1 MTTTPLLAFEALHYR
16 YPGADAPALRGASLE
31 VRAGEKIALMGRNG
45 SGKSTLLLHGNGL
58 LRPQQGVV
66 RWQGEAIAYTRPA
79 LRALRNRVGLIFQ
92 NPDEQ
97 LFAPTLLQDLA
108 FGPLNSG
115 ASEQEARQRAEWAAA
130 RCRIEHLLA
139 QPPHALS
146 GGQKLCAAL
155 AGVLAMRP
163 TVLLADEVTS
173 GLDPWMRRNVLSI
186 LDEHV
191 AEGGAVVLSTHE
203 LDVARHWAD
212 KIALMEEGCV
222 VHVAPPREFFASPA
236 WRARIGADLWLF
248 SDATP
253 MHHAPRST

>member
-1 MTTTPLLAFEALHYR
+1 MTTTVLLEFDALHYR
-16 YPGADAPALRGASLE
+16 YPGADAPALRGACLE

-58 LRPQQGVV
+58 LRPQRGVV
-66 RWQGEAIAYTRPA
+66 RWQGAAIGYSRQA
-79 LRALRNRVGLIFQ
+79 LRLLRSRVGLIFQ

-97 LFAPTLLQDLA
+97 LFAATLLQDLA

-115 ASEQEARQRAEWAAA
+115 ASEQEARKRAEWAAA

-186 LDEHV
+186 LDEHA
-191 AEGGAVVLSTHE
+191 AEGGAVLLSTHE
-203 LDVARHWAD
+203 LGVARHWAD
-212 KIALMEEGCV
+212 KIALMEEGRV
-222 VHVAPPREFFASPA
+222 VHVAPPQGFFAAPV
-236 WRARIGADLWLF
+236 WRARIGADLWDL
-248 SDATP
+248 SDAAP
-253 MHHAPRST
+253 LQRAPRNM